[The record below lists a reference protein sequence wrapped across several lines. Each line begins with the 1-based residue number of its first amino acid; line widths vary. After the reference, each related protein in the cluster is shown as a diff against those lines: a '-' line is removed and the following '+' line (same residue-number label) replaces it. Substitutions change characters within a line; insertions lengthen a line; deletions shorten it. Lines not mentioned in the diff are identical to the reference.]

1 MAESCVGGA
10 NSFVRER
17 KVRVKFDSPLIQG
30 ERCLRVAS
38 QEELGSLSARLECFQ
53 GGAGRFFQRL
63 IEPGQRFGWLPE
75 LPPKAHGRR
84 SQLMD
89 YLITSANVGPFL
101 SQGRS

>member
-1 MAESCVGGA
+1 MAESSVGRA

-17 KVRVKFDSPLIQG
+17 KLRVKFDSPLVQG

-38 QEELGSLSARLECFQ
+38 EKELRSLSADLECFQ
-53 GGAGRFFQRL
+53 GGAGRFCQRL
-63 IEPGQRFGWLPE
+63 IEPGQRFGRFPE

-89 YLITSANVGPFL
+89 YLITSANVGAFL

>member
-1 MAESCVGGA
+1 MAESSVGRA

-17 KVRVKFDSPLIQG
+17 KVGIKFDSPQIQG

-38 QEELGSLSARLECFQ
+38 QKELGSLSARLECFQ

-63 IEPGQRFGWLPE
+63 IESGQRFGRLPE

-84 SQLMD
+84 SQLMN

-101 SQGRS
+101 SQDRS

>member
-1 MAESCVGGA
+1 MAESIVGRA
-10 NSFVRER
+10 NPFVRER

-30 ERCLRVAS
+30 ERCLRIAS
-38 QEELGSLSARLECFQ
+38 QEELGSLSADLECFQ

-63 IEPGQRFGWLPE
+63 IEPGQRFGRLPE
-75 LPPKAHGRR
+75 LPSKAHGRR

-89 YLITSANVGPFL
+89 DLIASANVGRFL

>member
-1 MAESCVGGA
+1 MAEIRVGRA
-10 NSFVRER
+10 NPLVREG
-17 KVRVKFDSPLIQG
+17 KLRVKFDSPLIQG

-38 QEELGSLSARLECFQ
+38 QKELGSLSARLECFQ

-63 IEPGQRFGWLPE
+63 IEPGERFGRLPE

-84 SQLMD
+84 SQLMN
-89 YLITSANVGPFL
+89 YLITSANVVPFL

>member
-1 MAESCVGGA
+1 MVESSVGRA

-17 KVRVKFDSPLIQG
+17 KLRVKFDSPLIQG
-30 ERCLRVAS
+30 ERCLRVAG

-53 GGAGRFFQRL
+53 GGARRFFQRL
-63 IEPGQRFGWLPE
+63 IEPGQRFGRLPE
-75 LPPKAHGRR
+75 LPPKARGRR